1 MSMSLPINRLFK
13 EPLATISELRV
24 RSISLTTPSGIVQV
38 VVEATNKIPKGG
50 MEQELFFLKF
60 TVRCRPNEASHYEN
74 RAPGRHKRQ
83 RVGCGAFPVD
93 RHDFH
98 GKFC

>member
-1 MSMSLPINRLFK
+1 MSISLPINRLFK

-50 MEQELFFLKF
+50 VEQELFFSNSRFVAAPTKRRTTRIELLGDK
-60 TVRCRPNEASHYEN
+60 NDNASVA
-74 RAPGRHKRQ
+74 APFR
-83 RVGCGAFPVD
+83 
-93 RHDFH
+93 
-98 GKFC
+98 